1 MSPPHPVHTPYL
13 SHSRVNRYL
22 LCPEQYHLYYVE
34 NLRPRHPAASLVFG
48 QILHQALA
56 QFFRTKEDPV
66 VFFAKTWEDAKLLEL
81 AYGARES
88 WEKLLATGQALLEK
102 FVREEA
108 PRISS
113 IRAIEQPFELMITS
127 LDLPFV
133 GVIDLVAEVDGES
146 TVVDFKTASTAYEE
160 HEVALADQLTAYSLA
175 EPEVERVALWV
186 LVKTKEPRIAWY
198 LSRRDPAQL
207 EEYLAKADLV
217 AREITAGHFFKR
229 PGKWCSWCDFL
240 PVCLG
245 DAQRVEETLMRAS

>member
-1 MSPPHPVHTPYL
+1 MRPLPIHTPYL

-22 LCPEQYHLYYVE
+22 LCPEQYRLYYVE

-56 QFFRTKEDPV
+56 HFFRTTEDPV
-66 VFFAKTWEDAKLLEL
+66 LFFQKTWDDARPLEL
-81 AYGARES
+81 TYGARES

-102 FVREEA
+102 FVREEV
-108 PRISS
+108 PRITS
-113 IRAIEQPFELMITS
+113 IRAIEQPFELTITS

-133 GVIDLVAEVDGES
+133 GVIDLVAEVDGKA
-146 TVVDFKTASTAYEE
+146 TVVDFKTASTAYED

-198 LSRRDPAQL
+198 LSRRGPEHL
-207 EEYLAKADLV
+207 VEYLRKAELV
-217 AREITAGHFFKR
+217 AREITAGHFYKR
-229 PGKWCSWCDFL
+229 PGRWCSWCDFL
-240 PVCLG
+240 PVCLR
-245 DAQRVEETLMRAS
+245 DAHKVEETLMRTP